1 MHALID
7 HLLLGADANGE
18 PSVQS
23 LRLANRHGLIAGAT
37 GTGKTVTLQRLAE
50 QFSDA
55 GVAVFAAMT
64 MLAPSWAARRAM
76 ALPMPRED
84 PVITATLPVRSNSS
98 IAFPLSFAGLFAA
111 RL

>member
-37 GTGKTVTLQRLAE
+37 GTGKSATTAWLIERHGFTIVAAEADWPGATVTAAPASGARE
-50 QFSDA
+50 A
-55 GVAVFAAMT
+55 GMPMGCPAAS
-64 MLAPSWAARRAM
+64 A
-76 ALPMPRED
+76 
-84 PVITATLPVRSNSS
+84 
-98 IAFPLSFAGLFAA
+98 
-111 RL
+111 